1 MKTSI
6 YAFLLLFS
14 LQLTAQNAAKNIEQA
29 PVFPECADKYNKEL
43 EACFNEKVREQVYS
57 SFKTPSNLVDSNYKG
72 IVNVLFEV
80 DQTGAFIVQ
89 YVDAIYPELVQ
100 ETKRVFNAMDKIKPA
115 TYAGNPT
122 YSRYSIQIAIPLNSA
137 EVEST
142 NASQAITFKETR
154 TTSLNELDSMVYKKF
169 NNPQFKSYL
178 NVPFSHSLYAQFDAK
193 LNQIGSNNHTA
204 SKPYTYAEVNKY
216 YDFETANQLLM
227 KEKTSWWGRKLWN
240 EYLVEIQ
247 GDDYWFTINAL
258 FDLRLGKSNPS
269 ENDYTYQNTRGI
281 QIQGGLSKKFNFT
294 TTIYES
300 QGRFADYYNQYAES
314 IKPSGGNPAIVP
326 GIGVAKQFKTDS
338 YDFPVAE
345 ANLTFA
351 PSQFIDLQLGYGRNF
366 IGDGY
371 RSVLVADGA
380 SPYPYFKINA
390 TFWKIKYTSTYM
402 WLKDV
407 RDEVTVDGTY
417 ATKYMANHYL
427 SWNVSNRLNI
437 GFFESVIWGNT
448 NNRGFDMSFVNPI
461 IFYRA
466 VEISASSKSGNI
478 SLGLT
483 SKYKLNNQ
491 INLYGQILIDEFA
504 LEDVK
509 AANQSWRNKFAFQV
523 GAKYFNAFNV
533 KDLLVQAE
541 YNIVRP
547 YVYSH
552 SDPLT
557 NYGHNSQSMGHNWGA
572 NFNEFVLIGRYFKGR
587 WFADAKL
594 TFGERGFDFS
604 TVDDSFNYGGNIY
617 LNYNDD
623 RPFDNGLTVGQGNTT
638 KVFISELQVGYLINP
653 TSNLKLFGSYIYRN
667 FNPLVNTTTTFDQS
681 TNWISIGLRADLFN
695 FYLDY

>member
-1 MKTSI
+1 
-6 YAFLLLFS
+6 
-14 LQLTAQNAAKNIEQA
+14 
-29 PVFPECADKYNKEL
+29 
-43 EACFNEKVREQVYS
+43 
-57 SFKTPSNLVDSNYKG
+57 
-72 IVNVLFEV
+72 
-80 DQTGAFIVQ
+80 
-89 YVDAIYPELVQ
+89 
-100 ETKRVFNAMDKIKPA
+100 MDKIKPA

-122 YSRYSIQIAIPLNSA
+122 YSRYSIQIAIPLNGA

-142 NASQAITFKETR
+142 NASQATTFKETR
-154 TTSLNELDSMVYKKF
+154 RTSLNELDSMVYKKF
-169 NNPQFKSYL
+169 DNPQFKSYL
-178 NVPFSHSLYAQFDAK
+178 NVPFSHSFYSLFDAK
-193 LNQIGSNNHTA
+193 LNQIGSNNHTG

-227 KEKTSWWGRKLWN
+227 KEKTSWWGRKIWN

-269 ENDYTYQNTRGI
+269 VNDYTYQNTRGI

-314 IKPSGGNPAIVP
+314 IRPSGGNPAIIP

-371 RSVLVADGA
+371 RSVLFADGA
-380 SPYPYFKINA
+380 SPYPFFKINA

-461 IFYRA
+461 VFYRA

-504 LEDVK
+504 LEDIK
-509 AANQSWRNKFAFQV
+509 AANQSWRNKFAFQI
-523 GAKYFNAFNV
+523 GAKYYNAFNV

-557 NYGHNSQSMGHNWGA
+557 NYGHNNQSMGHNWGA
-572 NFNEFVLIGRYFKGR
+572 NFNEFVFIGRYFRGR

-594 TFGERGFDFS
+594 TFGKRGFDFN

-623 RPFDNGLTVGQGNTT
+623 RPFDTGVTVGQGNTT
-638 KVFISELQVGYLINP
+638 KIFVSEFQVGYLINP
-653 TSNLKLFGSYIYRN
+653 SSNLKLFGSYIYRS
-667 FNPLVNTTTTFDQS
+667 FNPLVNTPTTFEQS

>member
-557 NYGHNSQSMGHNWGA
+557 NYGHNNQSMGHNWGA

>member
-1 MKTSI
+1 MKNSI
-6 YAFLLLFS
+6 FVLLLFFS
-14 LQLTAQNAAKNIEQA
+14 IQLTAQNTAKNIEQA
-29 PVFPECADKYNKEL
+29 PVFPDCKDKYNKEL
-43 EACFNEKVREQVYS
+43 ETCFYEKVKEQVYR
-57 SFKTPSNLVDSNYKG
+57 SFKVPANLVESNYKG
-72 IVNVLFEV
+72 VVNVLFEV
-80 DQTGAFIVQ
+80 DQTGKFIVQ
-89 YVDAIYPELVQ
+89 YVDAIYPELVE
-100 ETKRVFNAMDKIKPA
+100 ETKRVFGEMEKVSPS

-122 YSRYSIQIAIPLNSA
+122 YSRYSIQITIPLIST
-137 EVEST
+137 EDKSELESKT
-142 NASQAITFKETR
+142 TTFKDTR
-154 TTSLNELDSMVYKKF
+154 TTSLNELDSIVYKKF
-169 NNPQFKSYL
+169 DNPQFKSYL
-178 NVPFSHSLYAQFDAK
+178 NIPFSHSLYAQFDAK
-193 LNQIGSNNHTA
+193 INQIGSNNHTA
-204 SKPYTYAEVNKY
+204 SKPYTYAEVDNY
-216 YDFETANQLLM
+216 YNFEEANQSLL
-227 KEKTSWWGRKLWN
+227 KAKTGWWGRKLWN
-240 EYLVEIQ
+240 EYLVAIQ
-247 GDDYWFTINAL
+247 GEDYWFTINAL
-258 FDLRLGKSNPS
+258 FDLRLGKSSPS
-269 ENDYTYQNTRGI
+269 EDDYTYQNTRGI

-300 QGRFADYYNQYAES
+300 QGRFADYYNEYAES
-314 IKPSGGNPAIVP
+314 IKPSGGNPAIIP

-371 RSVLVADGA
+371 RSILVADGA

-466 VEISASSKSGNI
+466 VEISSSSKSGNI

-491 INLYGQILIDEFA
+491 VNLYGQILIDEFA

-509 AANQSWRNKFAFQV
+509 AANQSWRNKFGFQL

-533 KDLLVQAE
+533 KDLLLQAE

-557 NYGHNSQSMGHNWGA
+557 NYGHNNQSMGHNWGA
-572 NFNEFVLIGRYFKGR
+572 NFNEFVIIGRYFKGR

-594 TFGERGFDFS
+594 TFGERGFDFD
-604 TVDDSFNYGGNIY
+604 TIDDSYNYGGNIY

-623 RPFDNGLTVGQGNTT
+623 RPYDTGVVVGQGNTT

-653 TSNLKLFGSYIYRN
+653 TSNLKLFGSYIYRD
-667 FNPLVNTTTTFDQS
+667 FNPLVNTVTTFNQS
-681 TNWISIGLRADLFN
+681 TNWFSIGLRADLFN

>member
-1 MKTSI
+1 MKNCL

-14 LQLTAQNAAKNIEQA
+14 FQMTAQNMTKNIEQA
-29 PVFPECADKYNKEL
+29 PIFPDCADKYNKEL
-43 EACFNEKVREQVYS
+43 ETCFNEKVKEQVYS
-57 SFKTPSNLVDSNYKG
+57 SFKVPSNLVDSNYKG

-89 YVDAIYPELVQ
+89 YVDAIYPELVE
-100 ETKRVFNAMDKIKPA
+100 ETKRVFNAMVKIKPA

-122 YSRYSIQIAIPLNSA
+122 YSRYSIQIAIPLINA
-137 EVEST
+137 EDAST

-178 NVPFSHSLYAQFDAK
+178 NVPFSHSFYALFDAK

-204 SKPYTYAEVNKY
+204 SKPYTYAEVDKY
-216 YDFETANQLLM
+216 YDFETTNQLLM

-247 GDDYWFTINAL
+247 GEDYWFTINAL

-466 VEISASSKSGNI
+466 VEISSSSKSGNI

-483 SKYKLNNQ
+483 TKYKLNNQ
-491 INLYGQILIDEFA
+491 VNLYGQILIDEFA

-509 AANQSWRNKFAFQV
+509 AANQSWRNKFAFQL

-557 NYGHNSQSMGHNWGA
+557 NYGHNNQSMGHNWGA
-572 NFNEFVLIGRYFKGR
+572 NLNEFVLIGRYFKGR

-594 TFGERGFDFS
+594 TFGERGFDFN

-617 LNYNDD
+617 LNYNDN
-623 RPFDNGLTVGQGNTT
+623 RPYDTGVVSGQGNTT
-638 KVFISELQVGYLINP
+638 KVFISEFQLGYLINP

-695 FYLDY
+695 LYMDY

>member
-1 MKTSI
+1 LEDCF
-6 YAFLLLFS
+6 Y
-14 LQLTAQNAAKNIEQA
+14 KN
-29 PVFPECADKYNKEL
+29 VKE
-43 EACFNEKVREQVYS
+43 KVYS
-57 SFKTPSNLVDSNYKG
+57 SFNTPSNLVELNYTG
-72 IVNVLFEV
+72 VINVLFEV
-80 DQTGAFIVQ
+80 DQTGTFIVQ
-89 YVDAIYPELVQ
+89 YVDAIYPELVK
-100 ETKRVFNAMDKIKPA
+100 ETKRVFSQIDKISPS

-122 YSRYSIQIAIPLNSA
+122 YSRYTIQISIPITTSENQDSVQ
-137 EVEST
+137 ENVKDSVKESVP
-142 NASQAITFKETR
+142 TFKETR
-154 TTSLNELDSMVYKKF
+154 STSLNELDSIVYKKF
-169 NNPQFKSYL
+169 DNPQFKSYL
-178 NVPFSHSLYAQFDAK
+178 NVPFSHSFYAQFVSK
-193 LNQIGSNNHTA
+193 MNQIGANNHTG
-204 SKPYTYAEVNKY
+204 SKPYTYDEVNKY
-216 YDFETANQLLM
+216 YDFVAVNESLM
-227 KEKTSWWGRKLWN
+227 KSKKSWFGRKLWN
-240 EYLVEIQ
+240 EYLVAIQ
-247 GDDYWFTINAL
+247 GEEYWFTINAL
-258 FDLRLGKSNPS
+258 FDLRLGKTSTS
-269 ENDYTYQNTRGI
+269 ENDYTYQNTRGVH
-281 QIQGGLSKKFNFT
+281 IQGGLSKKFNFT

-300 QGRFADYYNQYAES
+300 QGRFADYYNQFAES
-314 IKPSGGNPAIVP
+314 IKPSGGNPAIIP
-326 GIGVAKQFKTDS
+326 GIGVAKDFKTDS

-371 RSVLVADGA
+371 RSILVADGA

-407 RDEVTVDGTY
+407 RDGVTVDGTY

-427 SWNVSNRLNI
+427 SWNVTNRLNI

-448 NNRGFDMSFVNPI
+448 NNRGFDMSFINPI

-466 VEISASSKSGNI
+466 VEISSSSKSGNI

-483 SKYKLNNQ
+483 SKYKINNQ
-491 INLYGQILIDEFA
+491 VNVYGQILIDEFA

-509 AANQSWRNKFAFQV
+509 AANQSWRNKFGFQV

-557 NYGHNSQSMGHNWGA
+557 NYGHNNQSMGHQWGA

-594 TFGERGFDFS
+594 TFGERGFDFN
-604 TVDDSFNYGGNIY
+604 TAEDSFNYGGNIY
-617 LNYNDD
+617 VNYNDD
-623 RPFDNGLTVGQGNTT
+623 RPYDTGVVSGQGNTT
-638 KVFISELQVGYLINP
+638 NVFISEFQMGYLINP

-681 TNWISIGLRADLFN
+681 TSWISIGLRADLFN

>member
-1 MKTSI
+1 
-6 YAFLLLFS
+6 
-14 LQLTAQNAAKNIEQA
+14 
-29 PVFPECADKYNKEL
+29 
-43 EACFNEKVREQVYS
+43 
-57 SFKTPSNLVDSNYKG
+57 
-72 IVNVLFEV
+72 
-80 DQTGAFIVQ
+80 
-89 YVDAIYPELVQ
+89 
-100 ETKRVFNAMDKIKPA
+100 MDKIKPA

-122 YSRYSIQIAIPLNSA
+122 YSRYSIQIAIPLNGA

-178 NVPFSHSLYAQFDAK
+178 NVPFSHSFYALFDAK

-247 GDDYWFTINAL
+247 GEDYWFTINAL

-300 QGRFADYYNQYAES
+300 QGRFADYFNQYAES
-314 IKPSGGNPAIVP
+314 IRPSGGNPAIIP

-351 PSQFIDLQLGYGRNF
+351 ASQFIDLQLGYGRNF

-371 RSVLVADGA
+371 RSVLFADGA

-509 AANQSWRNKFAFQV
+509 AANQSWRNKFAFQI

-557 NYGHNSQSMGHNWGA
+557 NYGHNNQSMGHNWGA

-594 TFGERGFDFS
+594 TFGERGFDFN

-623 RPFDNGLTVGQGNTT
+623 RPFDTGLTVGQGNTT
-638 KVFISELQVGYLINP
+638 KVFISELQIGYLINP

-667 FNPLVNTTTTFDQS
+667 FNPLVNTTTTFEQS

>member
-14 LQLTAQNAAKNIEQA
+14 LQLMAQNTAKNIEQA

-57 SFKTPSNLVDSNYKG
+57 AFQTPANLVDSNYKG
-72 IVNVLFEV
+72 TINVLFEV

-122 YSRYSIQIAIPLNSA
+122 YSRYSIQIAIPLIGA
-137 EVEST
+137 EDAST

-178 NVPFSHSLYAQFDAK
+178 NVPFSHSFYALFDAK

-204 SKPYTYAEVNKY
+204 SKPYTYAEVDKY

-247 GDDYWFTINAL
+247 GEDYWFTINAL

-314 IKPSGGNPAIVP
+314 IKPSGGNPAIIP

-371 RSVLVADGA
+371 RSVLFADGA
-380 SPYPYFKINA
+380 SPYPFFKINA

-509 AANQSWRNKFAFQV
+509 AANQSWRNKFAFQI

-557 NYGHNSQSMGHNWGA
+557 NYGHNNQSMGHNWGA

-587 WFADAKL
+587 WFADAKF
-594 TFGERGFDFS
+594 TFGERGFDFN

-623 RPFDNGLTVGQGNTT
+623 RPFDTGVTVGQGNTT
-638 KVFISELQVGYLINP
+638 KIFISELQVGYLINP

-667 FNPLVNTTTTFDQS
+667 FNPLVNTTTTFEQS

>member
-1 MKTSI
+1 
-6 YAFLLLFS
+6 
-14 LQLTAQNAAKNIEQA
+14 
-29 PVFPECADKYNKEL
+29 
-43 EACFNEKVREQVYS
+43 
-57 SFKTPSNLVDSNYKG
+57 VDSNYKG

-122 YSRYSIQIAIPLNSA
+122 YSRYSIQIAIPLNGA

-557 NYGHNSQSMGHNWGA
+557 NYGHNNQSMGHNWGA

>member
-1 MKTSI
+1 MKNSL

-14 LQLTAQNAAKNIEQA
+14 FQLTAQNSAKNIEQA
-29 PVFPECADKYNKEL
+29 PIFPDCADKYNKEL
-43 EACFNEKVREQVYS
+43 ETCFNEKVREQVYG
-57 SFKTPSNLVDSNYKG
+57 SFKVPSNLVDSNYKG
-72 IVNVLFEV
+72 VVNVLFEV
-80 DQTGAFIVQ
+80 DQTGTFIVQ
-89 YVDAIYPELVQ
+89 YVDAIYPELVE
-100 ETKRVFNAMDKIKPA
+100 ETKRVFNEFEKVKPA

-122 YSRYSIQIAIPLNSA
+122 YSRYSIKISIPLTNSENQE
-137 EVEST
+137 EVESKV
-142 NASQAITFKETR
+142 STFKETR
-154 TTSLNELDSMVYKKF
+154 TTSLNELDSIVYKKF
-169 NNPQFKSYL
+169 DNPQFKSYL
-178 NVPFSHSLYAQFDAK
+178 NIPFSHSFYAQFDAEV
-193 LNQIGSNNHTA
+193 NQIGSNNHTA
-204 SKPYTYAEVNKY
+204 SKPYTYAEVDKY
-216 YDFETANQLLM
+216 YDFETVNQSLL
-227 KEKTSWWGRKLWN
+227 KTKTSWWGRKLWN

-247 GDDYWFTINAL
+247 GEDYWFTINAL
-258 FDLRLGKSNPS
+258 FDLRLGKSDPS

-300 QGRFADYYNQYAES
+300 QGRFADYYNQYSES

-338 YDFPVAE
+338 YDFPAAE

-371 RSVLVADGA
+371 RSILVADGA

-448 NNRGFDMSFVNPI
+448 NNRGFDMSFINPI

-466 VEISASSKSGNI
+466 VEISSSSKSGNI

-491 INLYGQILIDEFA
+491 VNLYGQILIDEFA

-509 AANQSWRNKFAFQV
+509 AMNKSWRNKFGYQLGV
-523 GAKYFNAFNV
+523 KYFNAFNV
-533 KDLLVQAE
+533 KDLLLQAE

-557 NYGHNSQSMGHNWGA
+557 NYGHNNQSMGHQWGA
-572 NFNEFVLIGRYFKGR
+572 NFNEFVVIGRYFKGR
-587 WFADAKL
+587 WFADAKF
-594 TFGERGFDFS
+594 TFGERGFDFN
-604 TVDDSFNYGGNIY
+604 TADDSFNYGGNIY

-623 RPFDNGLTVGQGNTT
+623 RPYDTGVVAGQGNTT
-638 KVFISELQVGYLINP
+638 KVFISEVQLGYLINP

-667 FNPLVNTTTTFDQS
+667 FNPLVNTTTAFDQS

>member
-100 ETKRVFNAMDKIKPA
+100 ETKRVFNEMDKIKPA

-122 YSRYSIQIAIPLNSA
+122 YSRYSIQIAIPLNGV

-142 NASQAITFKETR
+142 NASQTSTFKETR

-204 SKPYTYAEVNKY
+204 SKPYTYAEVDKY
-216 YDFETANQLLM
+216 YDFETANHLLM

-351 PSQFIDLQLGYGRNF
+351 PSQLIDLQLGYGRNF

-557 NYGHNSQSMGHNWGA
+557 NYGHNNQSMGHNWGA

>member
-1 MKTSI
+1 MKNCI
-6 YAFLLLFS
+6 CILLLLFS
-14 LQLTAQNAAKNIEQA
+14 LQFTAQTTSKKIEQA
-29 PVFPECADKYNKEL
+29 PVFPDCVGTYDKDL
-43 EACFNEKVREQVYS
+43 ESCFYQKVHEHVYGSFQV
-57 SFKTPSNLVDSNYKG
+57 PSNLIETNYKG
-72 IVNVLFEV
+72 KINVLFEV
-80 DQTGAFIVQ
+80 DQSGKFIVQ
-89 YVDAIYPELVQ
+89 YVDAIYPELTE
-100 ETKRVFNAMDKIKPA
+100 ETKRVFNEMPKISPA

-122 YSRYSIQIAIPLNSA
+122 YSKYSIQISIPLNGSGDKNEA
-137 EVEST
+137 EAE
-142 NASQAITFKETR
+142 AISFKETR
-154 TTSLNELDSMVYKKF
+154 NTSLNELDSLVYKKF

-178 NVPFSHSLYAQFDAK
+178 NVPFSHSFYSLFDAK
-193 LNQIGSNNHTA
+193 VNQIGSNNHTA
-204 SKPYTYAEVNKY
+204 SKPFTYAEVDKY
-216 YDFETANQLLM
+216 YDFEEANQALM
-227 KEKTSWWGRKLWN
+227 KSKTGWWGRKLWN

-247 GDDYWFTINAL
+247 GEEYWFTINPL
-258 FDLRLGKSNPS
+258 FDLRLGKSSPS
-269 ENDYTYQNTRGI
+269 ETDYTYQNTRGI
-281 QIQGGLSKKFNFT
+281 HIQGGLSKKFNFT

-300 QGRFADYYNQYAES
+300 QGRFADYYNQYAER

-351 PSQFIDLQLGYGRNF
+351 PSQFIDMQLGYGRNF

-371 RSVLVADGA
+371 RSILVADAA
-380 SPYPYFKINA
+380 SPYPYFKLNA

-448 NNRGFDMSFVNPI
+448 NDRGFDMSFINPI

-478 SLGLT
+478 SLGFT
-483 SKYKLNNQ
+483 SKYKINNQ
-491 INLYGQILIDEFA
+491 VNLYGQILIDEFA
-504 LEDVK
+504 MEDVK
-509 AANQSWRNKFAFQV
+509 AMNQSWRNKFGYQLGV
-523 GAKYFNAFNV
+523 KYFNAFNV
-533 KDLLVQAE
+533 SNLLLQAE
-541 YNIVRP
+541 CNIVRP

-557 NYGHNSQSMGHNWGA
+557 NYGHNNQSMGHNWGA
-572 NFNEFVLIGRYFKGR
+572 NFREVVLISRYFKGR

-594 TFGERGFDFS
+594 TFGERGFDFDTAS
-604 TVDDSFNYGGNIY
+604 DSFNYGGNIY
-617 LNYNDD
+617 KNYNDG
-623 RPFDNGLTVGQGNTT
+623 RPYDTDVVAGQGNST

-667 FNPLVNTTTTFDQS
+667 FNPLVNTATTFDQS
-681 TNWISIGLRADLFN
+681 TNWISVGIRADLFN